1 MSGYGVLVSVLIL
14 FEAACASQGSAPV
27 EGQAQMPDTV
37 FVMSSDPDALGR
49 TFASIAE
56 SVGPSVVTITSRTT
70 VKATIPGFPGFS
82 SPFGFN
88 PWQNPVP
95 EQQEYVME
103 GLGSGVIVTPDGFIV
118 TNNHVVEGADEL
130 EVILGDGTRYPATLV
145 GADSK
150 TDIAIISIEADSLPA
165 FTRTGNSDSLE
176 VGEWVLAIGSPFA
189 LSQTVT
195 QGIVS
200 YIGRSGMGLA
210 DYESYIQTDAAINPG
225 NSGGALVDMEGR
237 LVGIN
242 SAIASRSGGY
252 EGIGFAIPINL
263 VLQIQDDLMAQ
274 GFVTRGWL
282 GVRIQE
288 LDAGLAA
295 EFGEERG
302 AVLVSD
308 VEAGSPAEDAG
319 IQRGDVILELNGTS
333 VESSAYFRNTI
344 SSLDPGSEV
353 SLLVSRDGARSTIR
367 AVLEALPG
375 EEQVAK
381 LESRAPAV
389 TGWVLRDLDTRTAQR
404 LGYDGSEGVVVGSVT
419 ADGFAARAGLQQG
432 DVILEVDRRTVST
445 VDEVDSAV
453 AASGSGALLLVWRQG
468 YTVYLVMPLE

>member
-1 MSGYGVLVSVLIL
+1 
-14 FEAACASQGSAPV
+14 
-27 EGQAQMPDTV
+27 
-37 FVMSSDPDALGR
+37 
-49 TFASIAE
+49 
-56 SVGPSVVTITSRTT
+56 
-70 VKATIPGFPGFS
+70 
-82 SPFGFN
+82 
-88 PWQNPVP
+88 
-95 EQQEYVME
+95 
-103 GLGSGVIVTPDGFIV
+103 
-118 TNNHVVEGADEL
+118 
-130 EVILGDGTRYPATLV
+130 
-145 GADSK
+145 
-150 TDIAIISIEADSLPA
+150 
-165 FTRTGNSDSLE
+165 
-176 VGEWVLAIGSPFA
+176 
-189 LSQTVT
+189 
-195 QGIVS
+195 
-200 YIGRSGMGLA
+200 
-210 DYESYIQTDAAINPG
+210 
-225 NSGGALVDMEGR
+225 MEGR